1 MDKVFVDISGKVQYK
16 DAAEIA
22 GEMVGQFEKEDLDV
36 IYIVYNEFKSA
47 ISQRVVVERLL
58 PVEPIE
64 ITPGMNAVEYL
75 YEPSEQD
82 VLTHILPKY
91 VETQVFRAFLESE
104 ASEQGAR
111 MTAMDSATNNAA
123 DMIRLLTLNMNK
135 ARQAQITKEISE
147 IVGGAEALK

>member
-1 MDKVFVDISGKVQYK
+1 
-16 DAAEIA
+16 
-22 GEMVGQFEKEDLDV
+22 
-36 IYIVYNEFKSA
+36 
-47 ISQRVVVERLL
+47 
-58 PVEPIE
+58 
-64 ITPGMNAVEYL
+64 
-75 YEPSEQD
+75 
-82 VLTHILPKY
+82 HILPKY